1 MPTQTDDPVS
11 AIRTTVTVVPRVF
24 AFLWEVSPA
33 LLVGLA
39 LVLAFNAFAPAAMAW
54 LSMKVIVNGVV
65 DAAANE
71 TGWSPLAIP
80 LIALF
85 AVWIASTALTSSDGI
100 IRRLLQEKTEVLES
114 AKLLRKAG
122 TVDIAFFETPRFY
135 DLLHQAV
142 AHRWRVHDVG
152 NRNRVLDH
160 PAPGRSFL
168 AMVSL
173 LAVLHPVAILVLLAS
188 ALPSLAMQGRFARQ
202 RNAYLDEMVRGARI
216 QEYLHEL
223 LTSRQS
229 ASEVRVFS
237 LTDHLVG
244 RFLDFAHAQFAVF
257 WNRERRILAADIG
270 LDVLSLTGTAAIWVF
285 AVVEAVG
292 GRISVGDLTLVFT
305 ATLQCRSQLDGL
317 VGAIGE
323 IFEGALG
330 AERYFR
336 FIDLDPESVAGTLAP
351 RRDPV
356 RRIPRPLAR
365 GLALCD
371 VGFSYPESPTPVL
384 EGLSL
389 AIPRGS
395 KFALVGENGAGKT
408 TIVKL
413 LARLYDPTHGR
424 VELDGHDLRDYD
436 LDDLRQS
443 VSAVFQEFVRYEF
456 SVADNIAFGDVAA
469 IGDRARIESAAR
481 RTGAHGLIEALPA
494 GYDTVLGRTF
504 DEGVDLSGGEWQFLA
519 ITRALMS
526 NGEVLILDEPTAHL
540 DALREQELYE
550 RFASLTRG
558 RTVIFVSHRFSTVRM
573 ADTIAVIENGR
584 VAEIGSHDQL
594 MAQGGTYARMYRVQ
608 AARYS

>member
-1 MPTQTDDPVS
+1 MSTQTDDVAS
-11 AIRTTVTVVPRVF
+11 AVGTTVTVVPRVF

-39 LVLAFNAFAPAAMAW
+39 LILAFNALAPAAMAW

-65 DAAANE
+65 DAATNAS
-71 TGWSPLAIP
+71 GWSPLAIP

-85 AVWIASTALTSSDGI
+85 AVWVASAALTSLDGI
-100 IRRLLQEKTEVLES
+100 VRRLLQEKTEVLES
-114 AKLLRKAG
+114 EKLLRKAC
-122 TVDIAFFETPRFY
+122 TLDIAFFETPRFY

-152 NRNRVLDH
+152 NRSLTILRQAV
-160 PAPGRSFL
+160 SFL

-173 LAVLHPVAILVLLAS
+173 LAVLHPVAIVVLLAS
-188 ALPSLAMQGRFARQ
+188 ALPSLAMQGRFAGQ
-202 RNAYLDEMVRGARI
+202 RNAALDEMVRGARI

-244 RFLDFAHAQFAVF
+244 RFLAFAHAQVAVF
-257 WNRERRILAADIG
+257 WNRERRLLTANIL
-270 LDVLSLTGTAAIWVF
+270 LDVFSLAGTAAIWVF

-305 ATLQCRSQLDGL
+305 ASLQCRTQLDGL

-330 AERYFR
+330 AARYFR
-336 FIDLDPESVAGTLAP
+336 FVDLDPESVAGTLTP
-351 RRDPV
+351 RHDRA
-356 RRIPRPLAR
+356 RRISKPLAR
-365 GLALCD
+365 GFELRD
-371 VGFSYPESPTPVL
+371 VGFSYPESSKLVL
-384 EGLSL
+384 DGLSL
-389 AIPRGS
+389 AIRRGS

-436 LDDLRQS
+436 LDELRQS

-456 SVADNIAFGDVAA
+456 SVADNIAFGDVTA
-469 IGDRARIESAAR
+469 IGDRARIESTGPPHGRAPPHRGAASGLRHDARQDFR
-481 RTGAHGLIEALPA
+481 RRRRP
-494 GYDTVLGRTF
+494 LGR
-504 DEGVDLSGGEWQFLA
+504 
-519 ITRALMS
+519 
-526 NGEVLILDEPTAHL
+526 
-540 DALREQELYE
+540 
-550 RFASLTRG
+550 
-558 RTVIFVSHRFSTVRM
+558 RM
-573 ADTIAVIENGR
+573 AVPRHHAGADVERRSADPR
-584 VAEIGSHDQL
+584 
-594 MAQGGTYARMYRVQ
+594 
-608 AARYS
+608 

>member
-1 MPTQTDDPVS
+1 MSTQTDDPVS
-11 AIRTTVTVVPRVF
+11 AVRTTVTVVPRVF

-33 LLVGLA
+33 LLVGLT
-39 LVLAFNAFAPAAMAW
+39 LILAFNALAPAAMAW

-65 DAAANE
+65 DAATNA

-80 LIALF
+80 LTALF
-85 AVWIASTALTSSDGI
+85 AVWVASAALTSLDGI
-100 IRRLLQEKTEVLES
+100 VRRLLQEKTEVLES
-114 AKLLRKAG
+114 ERLLRKAG
-122 TVDIAFFETPRFY
+122 TLDIAFFETPRFY

-152 NRNRVLDH
+152 NRFLTILRQAVSL
-160 PAPGRSFL
+160 L

-173 LAVLHPVAILVLLAS
+173 LAVLHPIAILVLLAS

-202 RNAYLDEMVRGARI
+202 RNASLDEMVRGARI

-237 LTDHLVG
+237 LTDHLVA
-244 RFLDFAHAQFAVF
+244 RFLEFAHAQVAVF
-257 WNRERRILAADIG
+257 WNRERRILTADIL
-270 LDVLSLTGTAAIWVF
+270 LDLLSLAGTAAIWVF

-305 ATLQCRSQLDGL
+305 ATLQCRTQLDGL

-323 IFEGALG
+323 IFEGTLG
-330 AERYFR
+330 AARYFG
-336 FIDLDPESVAGTLAP
+336 FVDLDPDSVAGTLAP
-351 RRDPV
+351 RRDRV
-356 RRIPRPLAR
+356 RRIPKRLAR
-365 GLALCD
+365 GLELCD
-371 VGFSYPESPTPVL
+371 VRFSYPESSKPVL
-384 EGLSL
+384 DGLSL
-389 AIPRGS
+389 AIPHGS

-413 LARLYDPTHGR
+413 LARLYDPTDGR

-436 LDDLRQS
+436 LDDLRRS

-469 IGDRARIESAAR
+469 IGDRARVESAAR

-494 GYDTVLGRTF
+494 GYDTVLGRTL

-526 NGEVLILDEPTAHL
+526 NAEVLILDEPTAHL

-573 ADTIAVIENGR
+573 ADTIAVIEKGR
-584 VAEIGSHDQL
+584 VAEIGSHDEL

-608 AARYS
+608 ASRYS

>member
-1 MPTQTDDPVS
+1 MSTQTDDPVS
-11 AIRTTVTVVPRVF
+11 AIRTTVAVVPRVF

-33 LLVGLA
+33 LLVGLT
-39 LVLAFNAFAPAAMAW
+39 LILAFNALAPAAMAW

-65 DAAANE
+65 DAATNE

-85 AVWIASTALTSSDGI
+85 AVWVASAALTSFDGI
-100 IRRLLQEKTEVLES
+100 VRRLLQEKTEVLES
-114 AKLLRKAG
+114 GKLLRKAG

-152 NRNRVLDH
+152 NRSLTILRQAVSL
-160 PAPGRSFL
+160 L

-188 ALPSLAMQGRFARQ
+188 ALPSLAMQGRFARH
-202 RNAYLDEMVRGARI
+202 RNAYLDEIVRGARI

-229 ASEVRVFS
+229 ASEARVFS

-244 RFLDFAHAQFAVF
+244 RFLDFAHAQVAVF
-257 WNRERRILAADIG
+257 WNRERRILTADIW
-270 LDVLSLTGTAAIWVF
+270 LDVLSLAGTAAIWVF

-305 ATLQCRSQLDGL
+305 ATLQCRTQLDGL

-330 AERYFR
+330 AARYFR
-336 FIDLDPESVAGTLAP
+336 FIDLDSEAVAGTLAP
-351 RRDPV
+351 RREPI
-356 RRIPRPLAR
+356 RRIPKPLSG
-365 GLALCD
+365 GLELRD
-371 VGFSYPESPTPVL
+371 VGFSYPESPKPVL

-424 VELDGHDLRDYD
+424 VELAGHDLRDYD
-436 LDDLRQS
+436 LDELRQS
-443 VSAVFQEFVRYEF
+443 VTAVFQEFVRYEF

-526 NGEVLILDEPTAHL
+526 NAEVLILDEPTAHL

-550 RFASLTRG
+550 RFASLTHG
-558 RTVIFVSHRFSTVRM
+558 RTVVFVSHRFSTVRM

-584 VAEIGSHDQL
+584 VAEIGSHDEL
-594 MAQGGTYARMYRVQ
+594 MAQGGEYARMYRVQ

>member
-1 MPTQTDDPVS
+1 MSTDTDEPVR
-11 AIRTTVTVVPRVF
+11 AIRTTVAVVPRVF

-33 LLVGLA
+33 LLVGLT
-39 LVLAFNAFAPAAMAW
+39 LILAFNALAPAAMAW

-65 DAAANE
+65 DAATNE

-85 AVWIASTALTSSDGI
+85 AVWVASAALTSFDGI
-100 IRRLLQEKTEVLES
+100 VRRLLQEKTEVLES
-114 AKLLRKAG
+114 GKLLRKAG
-122 TVDIAFFETPRFY
+122 TLDIAFFETPRFY

-152 NRNRVLDH
+152 NRSLTILRQAVSL
-160 PAPGRSFL
+160 L

-188 ALPSLAMQGRFARQ
+188 ALPSLAMQGRFARH
-202 RNAYLDEMVRGARI
+202 RNAYVDEIVRGARI

-244 RFLDFAHAQFAVF
+244 RFLDFAHAQVAVF
-257 WNRERRILAADIG
+257 WNRERRILTADIW
-270 LDVLSLTGTAAIWVF
+270 LDVLSLAGTAAIWVF

-292 GRISVGDLTLVFT
+292 GRISVGDLTLVFA
-305 ATLQCRSQLDGL
+305 ATLQCRTQLDGL

-330 AERYFR
+330 AARYFR
-336 FIDLDPESVAGTLAP
+336 FIDLDSEAVAGTLAP
-351 RRDPV
+351 RRDPI
-356 RRIPRPLAR
+356 RRIPKPLSG
-365 GLALCD
+365 GLELRD
-371 VGFSYPESPTPVL
+371 VGFSYPESPKPVL

-389 AIPRGS
+389 AIPHGS

-436 LDDLRQS
+436 LDELRES
-443 VSAVFQEFVRYEF
+443 VSTVFQEFVRYEF

-469 IGDRARIESAAR
+469 IGDRARVESAAR

-526 NGEVLILDEPTAHL
+526 NAEVLILDEPTAHL

-550 RFASLTRG
+550 RFASLTQG
-558 RTVIFVSHRFSTVRM
+558 RTVVFVSHRFSTVRM

-584 VAEIGSHDQL
+584 VAEIGSHDEL
-594 MAQGGTYARMYRVQ
+594 MAHGGEYARMYRVQ

>member
-1 MPTQTDDPVS
+1 MSTQTNDPVS
-11 AIRTTVTVVPRVF
+11 AIRTTATVVPRVF
-24 AFLWEVSPA
+24 AFLWEVSPT

-65 DAAANE
+65 DAATNE
-71 TGWSPLAIP
+71 TGWTPLAIP

-85 AVWIASTALTSSDGI
+85 AVWVASAALTSFDGI
-100 IRRLLQEKTEVLES
+100 VRRLLQEKTEVLES
-114 AKLLRKAG
+114 GKLLRKAG

-152 NRNRVLDH
+152 NRSLTILRQAVSL
-160 PAPGRSFL
+160 L

-202 RNAYLDEMVRGARI
+202 RNASLDEMVRGARV

-229 ASEVRVFS
+229 ASEVRIFS

-244 RFLDFAHAQFAVF
+244 RFLDFAHAQVAVF
-257 WNRERRILAADIG
+257 WNRERRILTAGIW
-270 LDVLSLTGTAAIWVF
+270 LDVLSLSGTAAIWVF

-305 ATLQCRSQLDGL
+305 ASLQCRSQLDGL

-330 AERYFR
+330 AARYFR
-336 FIDLDPESVAGTLAP
+336 FVDLDPDSVAGTLAASG
-351 RRDPV
+351 DGG
-356 RRIPRPLAR
+356 RRIPKPQAR
-365 GLALCD
+365 GLELHD
-371 VGFSYPESPTPVL
+371 VGFSYPESSKPVL

-389 AIPRGS
+389 AIPHGS

-424 VELDGHDLRDYD
+424 VELAGHDLRDYD
-436 LDDLRQS
+436 LDELRQS
-443 VSAVFQEFVRYEF
+443 VTAVFQEFVRYEF

-469 IGDRARIESAAR
+469 IGDRARVESAAR

-526 NGEVLILDEPTAHL
+526 NAEVLILDEPTAHL
-540 DALREQELYE
+540 DALREQELYG
-550 RFASLTRG
+550 RFASLTQG
-558 RTVIFVSHRFSTVRM
+558 RTVVFVSHRFSTVRM
-573 ADTIAVIENGR
+573 ADRIAVIENGR
-584 VAEIGSHDQL
+584 VAEIGSHDEL

-608 AARYS
+608 ASRYA

>member
-1 MPTQTDDPVS
+1 MSTQADPAS
-11 AIRTTVTVVPRVF
+11 AIRTTVNVVPRVF
-24 AFLWEVSPA
+24 AFLWEVSPP
-33 LLVGLA
+33 LLVGLT
-39 LVLAFNAFAPAAMAW
+39 LILAFNAVTPAAMAW

-65 DAAANE
+65 DAATND
-71 TGWSPLAIP
+71 TGWSLLAVPLV
-80 LIALF
+80 ALF
-85 AVWIASTALTSSDGI
+85 AVWIASAALTSVDGI
-100 IRRLLQEKTEVLES
+100 VRRLLQEKTEVLES
-114 AKLLRKAG
+114 GKLLRKAG
-122 TVDIAFFETPRFY
+122 TLDIAFFDAPRFY

-152 NRNRVLDH
+152 NRSLTILRQAVSL
-160 PAPGRSFL
+160 L
-168 AMVSL
+168 AMASL
-173 LAVLHPVAILVLLAS
+173 LAVLHPAAILVLLAS

-202 RNAYLDEMVRGARI
+202 RNAYLDEIVRGSRI

-229 ASEVRVFS
+229 AAEVRVFS

-244 RFLDFAHAQFAVF
+244 RFLDVAHAQVAVF
-257 WNRERRILAADIG
+257 WNRERRILKVDIW
-270 LDVLSLTGTAAIWVF
+270 LDVLSLAGTAAIWVF

-305 ATLQCRSQLDGL
+305 ATLQCRTQLDGL
-317 VGAIGE
+317 VNAIGE

-330 AERYFR
+330 AARYFR
-336 FIDLDPESVAGTLAP
+336 FVDLAPESVAGTLTP
-351 RRDPV
+351 RGARV
-356 RRIPRPLAR
+356 RQTPKPLVR
-365 GLALCD
+365 GLELRD
-371 VGFSYPESPTPVL
+371 VGFSYPESTKSVL

-408 TIVKL
+408 TIIKL
-413 LARLYDPTHGR
+413 LTRLYDPTHGR
-424 VELDGHDLRDYD
+424 VELDGHDLRDYA
-436 LDDLRQS
+436 LEELRQS
-443 VSAVFQEFVRYEF
+443 VSVVFQEFVRYDF

-469 IGDRARIESAAR
+469 IGDRARVEAAAR
-481 RTGAHGLIEALPA
+481 RTGARGLIEALPA
-494 GYDTVLGRTF
+494 GFDTVLGRTF

-526 NGEVLILDEPTAHL
+526 NAEVLILDEPTAHL

-558 RTVIFVSHRFSTVRM
+558 RTVVFVSHRFSTVRM

-584 VAEIGSHDQL
+584 LTEIGSHEEL
-594 MAQGGTYARMYRVQ
+594 MGQGGKYARMYQVQ
-608 AARYS
+608 ASHYSR

>member
-1 MPTQTDDPVS
+1 MSTQTDDPVS

-39 LVLAFNAFAPAAMAW
+39 LVLAFNALAPAAMAW

-65 DAAANE
+65 DAATNE

-85 AVWIASTALTSSDGI
+85 AVWVASAGLTSFDGI
-100 IRRLLQEKTEVLES
+100 VRRLLQEKTEVLES
-114 AKLLRKAG
+114 GKLLRKAG

-152 NRNRVLDH
+152 NRSLTILRQAVSL
-160 PAPGRSFL
+160 L

-202 RNAYLDEMVRGARI
+202 RNAYLDEIVRGARI

-244 RFLDFAHAQFAVF
+244 RFLDFAHAQVAVF
-257 WNRERRILAADIG
+257 WNRERRILAADIW
-270 LDVLSLTGTAAIWVF
+270 LDVLSLAGTGAIWVF

-305 ATLQCRSQLDGL
+305 ATLQCRGQLDGL

-330 AERYFR
+330 AARYFR

-351 RRDPV
+351 RRNPV
-356 RRIPRPLAR
+356 RRIPKPLSD
-365 GLALCD
+365 GLELRD
-371 VGFSYPESPTPVL
+371 VGFSYPESSKPVL
-384 EGLSL
+384 DGLSL
-389 AIPRGS
+389 AIPHGS

-413 LARLYDPTHGR
+413 LARLYDPTVGR

-436 LDDLRQS
+436 VGELRQS

-469 IGDRARIESAAR
+469 IGDRTRVESAAR

-526 NGEVLILDEPTAHL
+526 NAEVLILDEPTAHL

-550 RFASLTRG
+550 RFASLTHG
-558 RTVIFVSHRFSTVRM
+558 RTVVFVSHRFSTVRM

-584 VAEIGSHDQL
+584 VAEIGSHDEL
-594 MAQGGTYARMYRVQ
+594 MAQGGEYARMYRVQ

>member
-1 MPTQTDDPVS
+1 MSTQTNDPVS
-11 AIRTTVTVVPRVF
+11 AIRTTAAVVPRVF
-24 AFLWEVSPA
+24 AFLWEVSPT

-39 LVLAFNAFAPAAMAW
+39 LILAFNAFAPAAMAW

-65 DAAANE
+65 DAATNE
-71 TGWSPLAIP
+71 SGWTPLAIP

-85 AVWIASTALTSSDGI
+85 AVWVASAALTSFDGI
-100 IRRLLQEKTEVLES
+100 VRRLLQEKTEVLES
-114 AKLLRKAG
+114 QKLLRKAG
-122 TVDIAFFETPRFY
+122 ALDIAFFETPRFY

-142 AHRWRVHDVG
+142 EHRWRVHDVG
-152 NRNRVLDH
+152 NRSLTILRQAVSL
-160 PAPGRSFL
+160 L

-202 RNAYLDEMVRGARI
+202 RNAYLDDIVRGARI
-216 QEYLHEL
+216 QQYLHEL
-223 LTSRQS
+223 LTSRQP

-244 RFLDFAHAQFAVF
+244 RFLDFAHAQVAVF
-257 WNRERRILAADIG
+257 WNRERRILTADIW
-270 LDVLSLTGTAAIWVF
+270 LDVLSLAGTAAIWVF

-305 ATLQCRSQLDGL
+305 ATLQCRTQLDGL

-330 AERYFR
+330 AARYFR
-336 FIDLDPESVAGTLAP
+336 FVDLDPGSVAGTLAP
-351 RRDPV
+351 RRDRV
-356 RRIPRPLAR
+356 RGIPKPLVH
-365 GLALCD
+365 GLALRD
-371 VGFSYPESPTPVL
+371 VGFSYPESSKPVL

-389 AIPRGS
+389 AIPHGS

-436 LDDLRQS
+436 LDELRES
-443 VSAVFQEFVRYEF
+443 VSTVFQEFVRYEF

-469 IGDRARIESAAR
+469 IGDRARVESAAR

-526 NGEVLILDEPTAHL
+526 NAEVLILDEPTAHL
-540 DALREQELYE
+540 DALREQELYA
-550 RFASLTRG
+550 RFASLTQG
-558 RTVIFVSHRFSTVRM
+558 RTVVFVSHRFSTVRM
-573 ADTIAVIENGR
+573 ADRIAVIENGR
-584 VAEIGSHDQL
+584 VAEIGSHDEL

-608 AARYS
+608 ASRYA